1 MTNARGGSGFAEEL
15 TLRAIGLQTL
25 MAERTD
31 EQSSTPD
38 MLSLMKAELNE
49 PGPGG
54 IWTPKV
60 AVDNAIQ
67 MAVGAQNLAAMLLR
81 ALSLELDRAPREI
94 LQKLAMSLVEG
105 SDGAGDD

>member
-1 MTNARGGSGFAEEL
+1 MRSFAEEL

-31 EQSSTPD
+31 DQTSTPD

-49 PGPGG
+49 PDEGG
-54 IWTPKV
+54 IWTPQV
-60 AVDNAIQ
+60 AVNNAVQ

-81 ALSLELDRAPREI
+81 ALSVELERSPREI

-105 SDGAGDD
+105 VDG